1 MEEKQ
6 ISRDKDRRILD
17 RKSGTITSRM
27 SELCRE
33 EPESRG
39 VNTILGQGG
48 WSLGNIDA
56 VGLLLLNTRH
66 ALGAFQ
72 LTKTR
77 AKFSTVLWNTDGKE
91 YCDLF
96 TSNVR
101 KKETTWKV
109 ILMVKRE
116 IKEGAPSPLLLHR
129 QRYYPVKTGRYVETH
144 TKDLR
149 RVRHPRTNSSVPC
162 DAHTYARRRP
172 LKFCNML
179 LFGLSEYLRD
189 LPYPSAIVVTL
200 TDIDNPQEKLA
211 GYLESRIF
219 PGHASALESRFSLL
233 ERELK
238 WLS

>member
-1 MEEKQ
+1 
-6 ISRDKDRRILD
+6 
-17 RKSGTITSRM
+17 
-27 SELCRE
+27 
-33 EPESRG
+33 
-39 VNTILGQGG
+39 
-48 WSLGNIDA
+48 
-56 VGLLLLNTRH
+56 
-66 ALGAFQ
+66 
-72 LTKTR
+72 
-77 AKFSTVLWNTDGKE
+77 
-91 YCDLF
+91 
-96 TSNVR
+96 
-101 KKETTWKV
+101 
-109 ILMVKRE
+109 MVKRE

-238 WLS
+238 WLSVRD